1 MGNRTKNKFKKGQQI
16 RHRDL
21 DLQGT
26 VLGYD
31 KDRPKHVNVLWGD
44 NYGIGILW
52 NKDGLSLKCRDPEEH
67 LVLLS
72 KLHQVLK

>member
-1 MGNRTKNKFKKGQQI
+1 MEQAKMTFKKGQKV
-16 RHRDL
+16 RHRDI

-31 KDRPKHVNVLWGD
+31 RPKRVKVLWDG

-52 NKDGLSLKCRDPEEH
+52 NRDGLFLECCDPEEH